1 MKIDKGGGGAGVQL
15 NCSPVSHGPGLVAGV
30 SDSGEASDQT
40 LRRSSCS
47 SPECVES
54 PESSACVENIL
65 RIRFYAR
72 KYMYITKTL
81 IFLLYLGFLM
91 LSLLI

>member
-1 MKIDKGGGGAGVQL
+1 MRDPPEVKIDKRGGRGRGGGGMCL

-30 SDSGEASDQT
+30 SDSGEARYQT

-54 PESSACVENIL
+54 LESSACTCMQSIS
-65 RIRFYAR
+65 RIW
-72 KYMYITKTL
+72 L
-81 IFLLYLGFLM
+81 
-91 LSLLI
+91 